1 MRLGNKYVYA
11 ADFSQILPGSGQDVR
26 KLKDNN
32 ISRSLVSFE
41 IKSKE
46 QLDLLFS
53 CREDFNLITYH
64 FFFLS
69 QPIPLFYNNNKR
81 LDELSCI
88 SSLFRFDQGDAV
100 FSQPNHKGP
109 CYVW

>member
-1 MRLGNKYVYA
+1 MFTILRDSNIKVNNSSNHGLQIMRLENKYVYT

-26 KLKDNN
+26 ILKDNN

-53 CREDFNLITYH
+53 SREDFNLITYH
-64 FFFLS
+64 FVSLS
-69 QPIPLFYNNNKR
+69 THTIILQ
-81 LDELSCI
+81 
-88 SSLFRFDQGDAV
+88 
-100 FSQPNHKGP
+100 
-109 CYVW
+109 

>member
-1 MRLGNKYVYA
+1 MFTILRDSNIKVNNSSNHGLQIMRLGNKYVYA

-26 KLKDNN
+26 ILKDNN

-64 FFFLS
+64 FFSLS
-69 QPIPLFYNNNKR
+69 THTIILQ
-81 LDELSCI
+81 
-88 SSLFRFDQGDAV
+88 
-100 FSQPNHKGP
+100 
-109 CYVW
+109 